1 MDGTRKVAT
10 VGALGVLAFAGGALG
25 GGLLNAG
32 AATGTTQSTTPSASG
47 SKFHSN
53 EDPAHEAEESA
64 AREKAE
70 QDGTARHC
78 PHGDANQSGSGAANS
93 NAF

>member
-32 AATGTTQSTTPSASG
+32 AATGTT
-47 SKFHSN
+47 
-53 EDPAHEAEESA
+53 EDPAHEAQESA

-78 PHGDANQSGSGAANS
+78 PHGDADQSGSGAAKS